1 MKIQYLLS
9 VTFTVLCFTISF
21 AQKSNFNKEF
31 EPIRS
36 ELTDWDPVRGPWLAN
51 SITAMSIDQKIPP
64 RPFRE
69 NFTPH
74 QMMRMVP
81 LDRRRKIAT
90 IASRTEVS
98 APMDDERWSR
108 VRRFTSNSNCQTI
121 SGRTYG
127 DPHIVSYDGT
137 RISFQTVGEFI
148 LTKSSSGN
156 MEVQTRQKAINDNFS
171 LNSAVAMNVGGD
183 RLCIYASDYPDA
195 NYSTPVRL
203 NGKPVNITAG
213 TYFLERGG
221 TIRKSADTYIVDWP
235 TGETVTA
242 KMRRSSGSDF
252 IDVGVKVI
260 NCSSG
265 SYTGLMGNANGNAR
279 DDYDFITAGSST
291 DFFGGNSQYRN
302 KVRQADIAKRLAD
315 AFRITQMT
323 SLFDYEI
330 GKTTESF
337 TNRSYPRVHYDLND
351 LSNSRLNRS
360 RRYCERQ
367 GIPQSD
373 INGCIYDNAFL
384 NLSAS
389 RETVVP
395 DPTEGTV
402 LRPVTG
408 EIENVNP
415 REEIRQVDRQP
426 PVRPSSSN
434 DRAIKTPNKGTGYDS
449 GRDTGGAPVKDSGGN
464 PDTDNKVEPFKRTTT
479 ERDTKTDSPFSNSS
493 TRTNS
498 TPRPTSRSFPTPSSS
513 PRTTPT
519 SSPRATPSPTSSP
532 TRSGATIGTRGGR

>member
-1 MKIQYLLS
+1 MKIQYLLN
-9 VTFTVLCFTISF
+9 VTFAVLCFTFSY
-21 AQKSNFNKEF
+21 AQKTNFKKDF
-31 EPIRS
+31 DPIRS

-51 SITAMSIDQKIPP
+51 SITAMSIDQKIPD

-81 LDRRRKIAT
+81 LERRRKIAT
-90 IASRTEVS
+90 MASRTGGT
-98 APMDDERWSR
+98 APLDDKRWSR
-108 VRRFTSNSNCQTI
+108 VRRFTSNTNCQTR

-137 RISFQTVGEFI
+137 RISFQTVGEFV
-148 LTKSSSGN
+148 LTKSNSGD

-183 RLCIYASDYPDA
+183 RLCIYASNYPDA

-203 NGKPVNITAG
+203 NGKPVNISAG

-221 TIRKSADTYIVDWP
+221 TIRKSGNTYIVDWP

-265 SYTGLMGNANGNAR
+265 SYTGLMGNGNGNAR
-279 DDYDFITAGSST
+279 DDYEFITAGSSA
-291 DFFGGNSQYRN
+291 DFFDGNSQYRH
-302 KVRQADIAKRLAD
+302 KRRQADIAQNLAEV
-315 AFRITQMT
+315 FRITQMT

-330 GKTTESF
+330 GKTTTSF
-337 TNRSYPRVHYDLND
+337 TDRSYPRVHFDLND

-367 GIPQSD
+367 GISQGD
-373 INGCIYDNAFL
+373 MNGCIYDNAFL

-408 EIENVNP
+408 EVDNINP
-415 REEIRQVDRQP
+415 REQIRQVDRQP
-426 PVRPSSSN
+426 PVRPSGSTSN
-434 DRAIKTPNKGTGYDS
+434 DRAIKTPNKGTGYDP
-449 GRDTGGAPVKDSGGN
+449 GRDPGGTPDKDSGGN
-464 PDTDNKVEPFKRTTT
+464 PGTKPQDKPFKRTTT
-479 ERDTKTDSPFSNSS
+479 V
-493 TRTNS
+493 RTNS
-498 TPRPTSRSFPTPSSS
+498 TPRPTTTSF
-513 PRTTPT
+513 PT
-519 SSPRATPSPTSSP
+519 SSPSPRSTPSPRSSP
-532 TRSGATIGTRGGR
+532 SPRSTPSPSPTPTKSSGSIGTRGGR